1 MAHLIDTSNARNNI
15 AYVGETPWH
24 SLGKR
29 KSPDEPFET
38 WAADAGL
45 AHKVEESVVMFSAPT
60 ALDNGVLDLVKT
72 FPGKRVLYRSDTL
85 APLSVVSKDYKIVQ
99 PSVVLAFFEALC
111 QHNGFDMEVAGA
123 LDGGKR
129 VWALAKV
136 NDGAP
141 VIGHD
146 VVQPYVLLATSY
158 DGTMATIAK
167 LTSVRVVCQNTLSFA
182 LTEADAEQAE
192 ADKRGKAPSNIVR
205 VSHSDT
211 FDPNEA
217 RLDLGIAITSFDKFL
232 IETRAL
238 AKRQVNEAFTTAFLK
253 MLLPPVVSVKTQKD
267 GTKIVTPGNVEEGR
281 AFRQI
286 MDLFKGE
293 AIGSGLPEANGT
305 AYGLLQAVTQHVDW
319 QRGRTDNS
327 RISSAW
333 FGTGAALKDRA
344 FSLLKEA
351 VS

>member
-1 MAHLIDTSNARNNI
+1 MAHMIDTTNARNNI

-29 KSPDEPFET
+29 KNPDEAFET

-45 AHKVEESVVMFSAPT
+45 AHEVKDAPVLFTAAAESE
-60 ALDNGVLDLVKT
+60 DGIREIVKP
-72 FPGKRVLYRSDTL
+72 FPGRRVLYRSDTL
-85 APLSVVSKDYKIVQ
+85 APLSVVSKDYKVVQ
-99 PSVVLAFFEALC
+99 PSTVLAFFEALC

-167 LTSVRVVCQNTLSFA
+167 LTSIRVVCQNTLSMSLA
-182 LTEADAEQAE
+182 EADAEKAGAE
-192 ADKRGKAPSNIVR
+192 KNGKAPSNVVR
-205 VSHSDT
+205 VAHTDT
-211 FDPNEA
+211 FDPKEA
-217 RLDLGIAITSFDKFL
+217 RLDLGIAINSFDKFL
-232 IETRAL
+232 IQTRAL
-238 AKRQVNEAFTTAFLK
+238 AKRQVNDTFTVAFLK
-253 MLLPPVVSVKTQKD
+253 MLLPPVVSVKTQRD
-267 GTKIVTPGNVEEGR
+267 GSKIVTPGNIEEGR

-286 MDLFKGE
+286 MGLFRGE
-293 AIGSGLPEANGT
+293 AMGNNLPEANGT
-305 AYGLLQAVTQHVDW
+305 AWGLLNAVTQHVDW
-319 QRGRTDNS
+319 QRGHTDNS
-327 RISSAW
+327 RMSSAW
-333 FGTGAALKDRA
+333 FGTGGALKDKARD
-344 FSLLKEA
+344 LLLEV